1 MCESVSDRLTVCV
14 CKNCMWFFFKIFN
27 IYYSFTKKFKFV
39 VFKVKQTFK
48 NDKVQISYKKVIL
61 KNSKSEL
68 GTV

>member
-1 MCESVSDRLTVCV
+1 MRVCQTDSLCV
-14 CKNCMWFFFKIFN
+14 YVCMWVFFKSL
-27 IYYSFTKKFKFV
+27 IYSCTKKFKFV

-48 NDKVQISYKKVIL
+48 NDKVQISYKNVIL